1 MKNLALNETESESN
15 VMAMKALEVIERA
28 KAEPADAAP
37 TAMDRRRF
45 LVTAAL
51 ASGGLL
57 LKCAVVTPEALAS
70 AEADSGKVIPL
81 NAWLKIGTDD
91 SVTIVVSQAEMGQ
104 GIRTTLPAVIAEE
117 LGADWSRV
125 RLEDSPTD
133 PAYRNPRLNWQFT
146 GNSESTPS
154 FFELMRHMGASAREM
169 LISAAAQRW
178 KVDPGACRTEAGKV
192 LHKSSR
198 RSARFGDLVEAAAK
212 ITPPAKPPFKS
223 DKDWTLLGK
232 PLPRVETPSKLDG
245 SAIFGMDVTV
255 PGLAHAAV
263 RQCPVFGGDVASFDR
278 SSIAGF
284 PGIIDVV
291 RIPNGI
297 AVVAETYWQAKSAL
311 DALNVSFSE
320 GPAASTSTDTLRDDY
335 RRAMESNDWLLV
347 HVDGNADALHHEYPN
362 VPLSKDTVPANNAR
376 PETYPTIYSQEYESQ
391 FLAHATM
398 EPMNCTARVQG
409 ETVEI
414 WAPTQG
420 QEITRLTLASV
431 FKLPKENI
439 QVSRTFLGG
448 GFGRRLVADF
458 ALQAALASKAVGR
471 PVKVVWSREED
482 MQHDIYRPATLHR
495 ITAGINE
502 YGRLRAIAHRL
513 VSPSILQ
520 YVFAP
525 AVTDIYDPSCLE
537 GLLETHYDIPNV
549 RVDFKLLHIPV
560 PTSVL
565 RTTGYGPNIF
575 ALESFID
582 ELAARKGIDTYHY
595 RRDLL
600 ADSPRSLAVLD
611 LVAQKSNWDTP
622 APKGHYRG
630 IAYAEAFGTHTAHVV
645 EVSVSR
651 YRQVKI
657 HKVVCVADPG
667 TALNPDIT
675 INSLEGGIAWG
686 LSCAF
691 KSEITFD
698 RGRAV
703 QSNWHDYSILRMP
716 EMPPVEVHLINSGA
730 RPLGGTGE
738 VGPVT
743 LLPAVT
749 NAIFAATETRFRSL
763 PLSKHGFSLA

>member
-1 MKNLALNETESESN
+1 MENKT
-15 VMAMKALEVIERA
+15 
-28 KAEPADAAP
+28 AAA
-37 TAMDRRRF
+37 TLRDGTQVDRRQF

-51 ASGGLL
+51 TGGALL
-57 LKCAVVTPEALAS
+57 LKCAVSPAEAS
-70 AEADSGKVIPL
+70 AAPETAKVIHL

-91 SVTIVVSQAEMGQ
+91 SVTIIVSQAEMGQ
-104 GIRTTLPAVIAEE
+104 GIRTTLPAVLAEE

-133 PAYRNPRLNWQFT
+133 PLYRNPRVNWQFT

-154 FFELMRHMGASAREM
+154 FFELMRQMGASAREM
-169 LISAAAQRW
+169 LIAAASQKW
-178 KVDPGACRTEAGKV
+178 KVDPGSCHTETGKV
-192 LHKSSR
+192 VHKNSR
-198 RSARFGDLVEAAAK
+198 RTARFGDLVEAAAK
-212 ITPPAKPPFKS
+212 ITPPTKPALKS
-223 DKDWTLLGK
+223 EKDWTLLGK
-232 PLPRVETPSKLDG
+232 SLGRVENPAKIDG
-245 SAIFGMDVTV
+245 SAIFGMDFTL
-255 PGLAHAAV
+255 PGLVHAAV

-291 RIPNGI
+291 KIPNGI

-311 DALNVSFSE
+311 DALNVTFNE
-320 GPAASTSTDTLRDDY
+320 GPTASVSTDSLGEDY
-335 RRAMESNDWLLV
+335 RRAMEGNDWLLA
-347 HVDGNADALHHEYPN
+347 HVEGNPDALHHEYPN
-362 VPLSKDTVPANNAR
+362 VPLAKDTIPATSTNPAK
-376 PETYPTIYSQEYESQ
+376 ETYPTIFSQEYESQ

-398 EPMNCTARVQG
+398 EPMNCTARVTG
-409 ETVEI
+409 DTVEI

-420 QEITRLTLASV
+420 QEITRLTLAGV

-439 QVSRTFLGG
+439 QVSRTLLGG
-448 GFGRRLVADF
+448 GFGRRLVAFDF
-458 ALQAALASKAVGR
+458 ALQSALISKAVGR
-471 PVKVVWSREED
+471 PAKVIWSREED

-502 YGRLRAIAHRL
+502 YGKLGAVAHRL

-525 AVTDIYDPSCLE
+525 AVTDVYDPSCLE
-537 GLLETHYDIPNV
+537 GLLETHYEIPNV
-549 RVDFKLLHIPV
+549 RVDFKMLHLPV

-565 RTTGYGPNIF
+565 RTTGFGPNIF
-575 ALESFID
+575 AWESFVD
-582 ELAARKGIDTYHY
+582 ELASRKGIDPYHY

-600 ADSPRSLAVLD
+600 ANSPRSLAVLD
-611 LVAQKSNWDTP
+611 LAASKSNWNMP

-630 IAYAEAFGTHTAHVV
+630 IAYADAFGTHIAHVI
-645 EVSVSR
+645 ELSVSKD
-651 YRQVKI
+651 RQVKI
-657 HKVVCVADPG
+657 HKVICAADPG
-667 TALNPDIT
+667 TVLDPDIT
-675 INSLEGGIAWG
+675 TNSLEGGIAWG

-698 RGRAV
+698 RGRAM
-703 QSNWHDYSILRMP
+703 QSNYHDYSILRMP
-716 EMPPVEVHLINSGA
+716 EMPPVEIHLISSGA
-730 RPLGGTGE
+730 RPLGGVGE

-743 LLPAVT
+743 LLPAIA

>member
-1 MKNLALNETESESN
+1 MRTTETTESKD
-15 VMAMKALEVIERA
+15 A
-28 KAEPADAAP
+28 PAS
-37 TAMDRRRF
+37 TWIDRRQF
-45 LVTAAL
+45 LVTASL
-51 ASGGLL
+51 ASGALL
-57 LKCAVVTPEALAS
+57 LKCVFRPTEAFAS
-70 AEADSGKVIPL
+70 EKSGAAKVIPL

-91 SVTIVVSQAEMGQ
+91 CVTIIVSQAEMGQ
-104 GIRTTLPAVIAEE
+104 GIRTTLPAVLAEE

-133 PAYRNPRLNWQFT
+133 PAYRNPRINWQFT

-154 FFELMRHMGASAREM
+154 FFDLMRQMGASARGM
-169 LISAAAQRW
+169 LISAAAQKW
-178 KVDPGACRTEAGKV
+178 KVDPSTCRAEAGKV
-192 LHKSSR
+192 IHKNSR

-212 ITPPAKPPFKS
+212 ITPPAKPALKS
-223 DKDWTLLGK
+223 EKDWSLLGK
-232 PLPRVETPSKLDG
+232 SLGRVENPSKIDG
-245 SAIFGMDVTV
+245 SAIFGLDFTM
-255 PGLAHAAV
+255 PGLVHAAV
-263 RQCPVFGGDVASFDR
+263 RQCPVFGGDVVSFDR

-284 PGIIDVV
+284 RGIIDVV

-297 AVVAETYWQAKSAL
+297 AVVAESYWQAKSAL
-311 DALNVSFSE
+311 DALNVTFNE
-320 GPAASTSTDTLRDDY
+320 GAAADVTTNTLREDY
-335 RRAMESNDWLLV
+335 RRAMEGNEWLV
-347 HVDGNADALHHEYPN
+347 AHVEGNPDALHHEYPS
-362 VPLSKDTVPANNAR
+362 VPLAKDTIPATTAGADK
-376 PETYPTIYSQEYESQ
+376 ETYPTIFSQEYESQ

-398 EPMNCTARVQG
+398 EPMNCTARVSG
-409 ETVEI
+409 NTVEI

-420 QEITRLTLASV
+420 QEITRLTLAGA

-448 GFGRRLVADF
+448 GFGRRLVAFDF
-458 ALQAALASKAVGR
+458 ALQSALLSKAVGR
-471 PVKVVWSREED
+471 PVKVIWSREED

-502 YGRLRAIAHRL
+502 YGKLRAIAHRL

-520 YVFAP
+520 YVYAP
-525 AVTDIYDPSCLE
+525 AVTDVYDPSCLE
-537 GLLETHYDIPNV
+537 GLLETHYEIPNI
-549 RVDFKLLHIPV
+549 RVDFKLLHVPV

-575 ALESFID
+575 ALESFMD
-582 ELAARKGIDTYHY
+582 ELASKKGTDGYHY

-600 ADSPRSLAVLD
+600 AKSARSLAVLD
-611 LVAQKSNWDTP
+611 LAARKSNWETP

-630 IAYAEAFGTHTAHVV
+630 IAYAEAFATHIAHVV
-645 EVSVSR
+645 ELSVSKD
-651 YRQVKI
+651 RQVKI

-667 TALNPDIT
+667 TALDPDIT
-675 INSLEGGIAWG
+675 ANSLEGGVAWG

-698 RGRAV
+698 KGRTV
-703 QSNWHDYSILRMP
+703 QSNYHDYEILRMP
-716 EMPPVEVHLINSGA
+716 EMAPVEVYLINSGA

-743 LLPAVT
+743 LLPAIA